1 VQKVSEFVNSAIGAR
16 EAIQNLENF
25 QSVLENIIDRAKE
38 NLVYEYDN
46 EMNRLE
52 TILDDNDR
60 MLDELENSMAQM
72 VWE

>member
-1 VQKVSEFVNSAIGAR
+1 MGAR

-25 QSVLENIIDRAKE
+25 QSVLDSVINQAKE
-38 NLVYEYDN
+38 NLVYEYDI

-52 TILDDNDR
+52 SILDDNDR
-60 MLDELENSMAQM
+60 MLTDLENSMADL